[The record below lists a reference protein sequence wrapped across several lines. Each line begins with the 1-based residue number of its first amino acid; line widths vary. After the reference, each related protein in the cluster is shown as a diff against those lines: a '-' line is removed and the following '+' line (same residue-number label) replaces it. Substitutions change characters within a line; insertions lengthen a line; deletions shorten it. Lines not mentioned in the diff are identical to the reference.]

1 MKKKKNTLLKESL
14 AGIQYEKAYNIK
26 DNSWVV
32 LAKAVPEKSK
42 KLAMGLLMHMTINL
56 TCTNLIIS

>member
-1 MKKKKNTLLKESL
+1 M
-14 AGIQYEKAYNIK
+14 
-26 DNSWVV
+26 

-56 TCTNLIIS
+56 TYKLHHQLNTAAMEKYPALFAAV